1 MRRFES
7 VSDILG
13 LLSQART
20 VDPSENETN
29 VELMREFLRREA
41 LWAKQIGSDCK
52 LPFADLAGLI
62 CPEVSES
69 EFHKDEI
76 LQFSSSLAE
85 NKCLSNAIKWTLL
98 REKSPNLLAS
108 FHLPAPY
115 DPLLSLLAR
124 GGCFSQEHGVFV
136 SVGESGVHA
145 GIVQNGPL
153 DEPFVHD
160 KPISE

>member
-7 VSDILG
+7 VSDILD
-13 LLSQART
+13 LLSQERI
-20 VDPSENETN
+20 VDPAENGAN

-41 LWAKQIGSDCK
+41 LWAKQIGLDFK

-62 CPEVSES
+62 CPKVSES
-69 EFHKDEI
+69 EFHRDEI
-76 LQFSSSLAE
+76 LEFSSSLAE
-85 NKCLSNAIKWTLL
+85 TKCLSNAMKWVLL
-98 REKSPNLLAS
+98 REKSPNVLAG

-115 DPLLSLLAR
+115 DPLLTLLAR

-160 KPISE
+160 EPVPE